1 VLNPRREF
9 LSNVW
14 HCLVEVVALLQT
26 AHVLGEPL
34 NRMRLIIAD
43 TRRGEAEAAREM
55 PTNPSLV
62 PQPQPWSCPCPYPC
76 PYPSPR
82 QANEGPTLLQLGG
95 TQVHGLPQAWKARPQ
110 LLELFE
116 RVMRSERPLVPW
128 RNPASGGGSGGG
140 GGGGGAC
147 FARLV
152 LPLRSCQGAVLC
164 RTWDRNDV
172 CAPGGNPL
180 AVAAAHAVLHAFGAE
195 ADARHAKAAPL
206 VTLLTREDTARRG
219 KGRGGRHRVLR
230 NSAALVAAIARA
242 CPPVR
247 VETTGLASL
256 SFAAQLALMRRTTV
270 PLWRRSNRDACASP
284 PPKSNT
290 TPRRNGLSQSC
301 PDPRPRSYH
310 PTPTPTPTPTLSR
323 CLWGHTAQGSRT
335 FCTCRAARPSSS

>member
-1 VLNPRREF
+1 
-9 LSNVW
+9 
-14 HCLVEVVALLQT
+14 
-26 AHVLGEPL
+26 
-34 NRMRLIIAD
+34 M
-43 TRRGEAEAAREM
+43 
-55 PTNPSLV
+55 
-62 PQPQPWSCPCPYPC
+62 
-76 PYPSPR
+76 
-82 QANEGPTLLQLGG
+82 LQLGG

-128 RNPASGGGSGGG
+128 RNPGGGGGGGGGGGDGGGGG

-172 CAPGGNPL
+172 CAPSGNPL
-180 AVAAAHAVLHAFGAE
+180 AVAAAHAVLHAFGAD
-195 ADARHAKAAPL
+195 ADARHAEAAPL

-256 SFAAQLALMRRTTV
+256 SFAMQLALMRRTAV
-270 PLWRRSNRDACASP
+270 PMAPLESRRLRP
-284 PPKSNT
+284 
-290 TPRRNGLSQSC
+290 TPTQIQRNPRNGSSQSSC
-301 PDPRPRSYH
+301 PDPRPSHH
-310 PTPTPTPTPTLSR
+310 PSPTPTLSR
-323 CLWGHTAQGSRT
+323 CSWGLTAQGSRT
-335 FCTCRAARPSSS
+335 FCTYPAARPSSS